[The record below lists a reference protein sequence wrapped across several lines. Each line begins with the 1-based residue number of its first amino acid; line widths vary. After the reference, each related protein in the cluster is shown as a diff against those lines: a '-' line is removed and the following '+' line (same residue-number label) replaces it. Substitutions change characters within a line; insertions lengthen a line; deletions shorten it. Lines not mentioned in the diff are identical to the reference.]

1 MYRLLMTLSEKE
13 KKKRKE
19 KNVWYNGSRA
29 RVRENILFSD
39 TKLHGG
45 RSGIGLVFKKRPAE
59 DAKALNTDAVRVDK
73 DLFKVGVAT
82 RYLFCTSPLE

>member
-1 MYRLLMTLSEKE
+1 M
-13 KKKRKE
+13 
-19 KNVWYNGSRA
+19 A
-29 RVRENILFSD
+29 RVRENILFRD
-39 TKLHGG
+39 KKLHGG
-45 RSGIGLVFKKRPAE
+45 RSGIGLVFKERPAE